1 MLNVIARSVATW
13 QTLLSAFVATVD
25 DSSSSVGGGVA
36 NSSLQCALRVFKE
49 IKENR
54 EISLNS
60 LNSLNS
66 LISLLSTNYSL
77 LTN

>member
-13 QTLLSAFVATVD
+13 QSLLSAFVATVD
-25 DSSSSVGGGVA
+25 DSSSSVGGGIRA
-36 NSSLQCALRVFKE
+36 LGALRVFKE
-49 IKENR
+49 IRENR